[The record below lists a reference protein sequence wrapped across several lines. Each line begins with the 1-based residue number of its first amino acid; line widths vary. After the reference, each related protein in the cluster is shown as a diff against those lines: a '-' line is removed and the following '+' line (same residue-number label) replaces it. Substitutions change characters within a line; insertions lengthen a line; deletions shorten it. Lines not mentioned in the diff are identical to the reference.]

1 MTDSDTFP
9 GKEYHL
15 TVKCFRACWK
25 AFKET
30 EGSLE
35 TYEIQIKQSNASWMD
50 RLKKVLNGK

>member
-35 TYEIQIKQSNASWMD
+35 TYEI
-50 RLKKVLNGK
+50 